1 MYQTVLDRFYDYK
14 PFRLV
19 DVERVKDGQS
29 CECCGNRH
37 LKALCIIRN
46 PEGRFWRIGR
56 ECWSNIEQ
64 RQFQENVF
72 YPADKWQDEKRI
84 ERQ

>member
-1 MYQTVLDRFYDYK
+1 MYQTVLDRFYTNK

-19 DVERVKDGQS
+19 DVERVTDGQS
-29 CECCGNRH
+29 CQCCGNSR
-37 LKALCIIRN
+37 LKSRFVVRN

-72 YPADKWQDEKRI
+72 YPAAKWQDEKRI